1 MQSLPEASLDTPYK
15 TAALTVL
22 ALCAY
27 AADKNIGTE
36 MLNWLRGTRPIKL
49 RQRGS
54 DENWFLWE
62 QYLLTGVRTPK
73 EADIIKVYKSKIIRR
88 KIMSELLASLPQIA
102 VCLIICAAKI
112 VEISIQ
118 SLKTCMMVK
127 GQRLKAA
134 GLGFIECVIWGLVI
148 STIIGTLGDNLFL
161 LLFYCI
167 GYATGLYLGS
177 TIENKIALG
186 TSNLQLIANDENTQK
201 IINYLKEHN
210 RGYTVF
216 EGHGSIDKMN
226 MIFIVLS
233 RRETPVVL
241 KDIRLLCENKVFVVT
256 SEVSKYAGGY
266 GMVK

>member
-1 MQSLPEASLDTPYK
+1 
-15 TAALTVL
+15 
-22 ALCAY
+22 
-27 AADKNIGTE
+27 
-36 MLNWLRGTRPIKL
+36 
-49 RQRGS
+49 
-54 DENWFLWE
+54 
-62 QYLLTGVRTPK
+62 
-73 EADIIKVYKSKIIRR
+73 
-88 KIMSELLASLPQIA
+88 MSELLASLHPIA
-102 VCLIICAAKI
+102 VCLIVCAAKI

-134 GLGFIECVIWGLVI
+134 GLGFVECVIWGLVI
-148 STIIGTLGDNLFL
+148 STIIGTLGDDLFL

-186 TSNLQLIANDENTQK
+186 TSNLQLIANDDNTEK
-201 IINYLKEHN
+201 IIGYLKEHD

-216 EGHGSIDKMN
+216 DGHGSTDKMN

-233 RRETPVVL
+233 RREAPAVL
-241 KDIRLLCENKVFVVT
+241 KDIRAICGNKVFVVA